1 MFYVFLFVS
10 RKDKDIIKV
19 NYIEYVN
26 VALECTVNIGLEGS
40 RGIS

>member
-1 MFYVFLFVS
+1 MFLFVS

-26 VALECTVNIGLEGS
+26 VALEHIVNIGLEKG